1 MLDGQQFAGHRV
13 ARDVPWWHRVAAEA
27 RVQRNLPKR
36 DMPTQH
42 EEQDMKATAL
52 STGFF
57 NQLAQKRQ
65 FAACIADLAA
75 AMATQAGEAATRPLS
90 REQLERAFQAN
101 LVETGLVMDL
111 VLEWAGEQRA
121 QGLAS
126 DNDVFCT

>member
-1 MLDGQQFAGHRV
+1 
-13 ARDVPWWHRVAAEA
+13 
-27 RVQRNLPKR
+27 
-36 DMPTQH
+36 
-42 EEQDMKATAL
+42 MKATAL

>member
-1 MLDGQQFAGHRV
+1 
-13 ARDVPWWHRVAAEA
+13 
-27 RVQRNLPKR
+27 
-36 DMPTQH
+36 
-42 EEQDMKATAL
+42 MKATAL

-65 FAACIADLAA
+65 FAACIAELAVAIA
-75 AMATQAGEAATRPLS
+75 AQAGETATRPLS

-111 VLEWAGEQRA
+111 VLEWAGEQLE

-126 DNDVFCT
+126 NNDVYCA